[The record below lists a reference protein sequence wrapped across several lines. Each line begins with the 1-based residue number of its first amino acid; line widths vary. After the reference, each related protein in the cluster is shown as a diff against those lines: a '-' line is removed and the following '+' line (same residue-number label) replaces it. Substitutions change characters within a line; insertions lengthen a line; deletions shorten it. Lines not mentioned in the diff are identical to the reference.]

1 MNLTNLLRFFKKEK
15 TENNDMNNLIVG
27 LGNIGDEYD
36 GTRHNMGFRILD
48 ALAGASNISFEDKR
62 YGFIAEMR
70 IKNQNVILLKPSTYM
85 NASGNAV
92 RYWMDKKNIDLSRL
106 LIISDDL
113 ALPFGTIRMKPGGSE
128 GGHNG
133 LRSITSC
140 IGTNQYARLRFGIGN
155 DFSRG
160 GQVNFVLG
168 GFSQDEL
175 AKMDE
180 RVETATKAI
189 QAFVLSGIQFAMNQY
204 NGK

>member
-1 MNLTNLLRFFKKEK
+1 MSLFDLFKIFKTEK

-62 YGFIAEMR
+62 YGFIAETR
-70 IKNQNVILLKPSTYM
+70 LKNQNIILLKPSTYM
-85 NASGNAV
+85 NSSGNAV
-92 RYWMDKKNIDLSRL
+92 RYWMDKKNIEVGRL
-106 LIISDDL
+106 LVISDDL

-133 LRSITSC
+133 LRSITQC
-140 IGTNQYARLRFGIGN
+140 IGTNQYARLRFGIGS
-155 DFSRG
+155 DFAQG

-168 GFSQDEL
+168 GFSPEEL

-180 RVETATKAI
+180 RVEIATKAI
-189 QAFVLSGIQFAMNQY
+189 QAFVLSGVQFAMNQY